1 MEVTVMSRIGLLI
14 SSILAMFAVGALVAS
29 TASATFTN
37 TKVTCGTEGIPTTCI
52 EAKGE
57 TGLLEASG
65 SEEFTSKLVAGS
77 ESLFEIPGFIIEE
90 KEKTPF
96 HLVCKTVK
104 NTGSLEQPEPLVK
117 SPLIKKL
124 VIEFTE
130 CSVLTLPNCLV
141 VEPIKVNGLEGK
153 FDNVDPTGAVLL
165 TSEVG
170 PWTTFEFKSKGK
182 GETEKCP
189 GTFTSTK
196 WEFTGAALCTVLEAQ
211 ADKVTHTLECKHEA
225 TNKEDELF
233 FAKKA
238 ATFEIKEEFKL
249 ASELPFDLV
258 LS

>member
-1 MEVTVMSRIGLLI
+1 MFRIRPI
-14 SSILAMFAVGALVAS
+14 MFAAFVVIAVGAATSPVAV
-29 TASATFTN
+29 ATFTS
-37 TKVTCGTEGIPTTCI
+37 TKVACGTEGIPTVCI

-65 SEEFTSKLVAGS
+65 SEEFTGKLVTGS
-77 ESLFEIPGFIIEE
+77 ESLFETPGFIVDE
-90 KEKTPF
+90 KEKTTL
-96 HLVCKTVK
+96 HIVCKRVVNAGTI
-104 NTGSLEQPEPLVK
+104 EQPEPLVK

-141 VEPIKVNGLEGK
+141 VEPIHFMGVEGK
-153 FDNVDPTGAVLL
+153 VDNIDPVGAVLL
-165 TSEVG
+165 TSERA
-170 PWTTFEFKSKGK
+170 PFTTWEYKSKGK

-189 GTFTSTK
+189 ATLTSLKSET
-196 WEFTGAALCTVLEAQ
+196 TGALLCTILEAET
-211 ADKVTHTLECKHEA
+211 DKIEHTMDCRHESA
-225 TNKEDELF
+225 NKEDELF

-238 ATFEIKEEFKL
+238 QTFEIKEEIQL